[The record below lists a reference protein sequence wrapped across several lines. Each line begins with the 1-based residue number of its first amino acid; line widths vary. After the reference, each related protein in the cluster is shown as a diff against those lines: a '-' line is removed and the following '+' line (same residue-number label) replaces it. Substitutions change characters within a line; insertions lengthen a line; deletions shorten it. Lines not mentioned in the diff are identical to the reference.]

1 MSDREMV
8 RDYLNSLMKFLSRLD
23 KEDAD
28 DVLREIECHIYDVM
42 EIRQENGQIIDAG
55 EILRGFGQ
63 PRELASQYV
72 DHILEGA
79 PPPMGFRAIQKIKS
93 GTTKGLYWTT
103 AIFGYLFSAVLV
115 AIGLLKTINPD
126 AVGVWP
132 SGNGESVVIGAMS
145 RIPTDTQEILGW
157 WIIPIALGLGLGGA
171 YLTKR
176 ILNVLKPKAR

>member
-42 EIRQENGQIIDAG
+42 EIRQENGQMIDAS
-55 EILRGFGQ
+55 EILKGFGQ

-72 DHILEGA
+72 DHILEGT
-79 PPPMGFRAIQKIKS
+79 PPPMGFRAIQKIKT

-103 AIFGYLFSAVLV
+103 AIFGYFWSAIFV
-115 AIGLLKTINPD
+115 AIGLYKLISPN
-126 AVGVWP
+126 AVGVWA
-132 SGNGESVVIGAMS
+132 NDIGESFIIGGLSQMPAG
-145 RIPTDTQEILGW
+145 TEEIMGLW
-157 WIIPIALGLGLGGA
+157 LVPVAIGLGSGA
-171 YLTKR
+171 AYITKR
-176 ILNVLKPKAR
+176 ILSVLKPIVR